1 MAVTA
6 LAEPDLLAY
15 AGDLADELHAG
26 VVRGGT
32 GPTWRDRSSRGRT
45 GRGRS
50 PHAVEDGDA
59 GIAWALAELGRTLDR
74 SELLDLAVDAS
85 NRTLDGA
92 VRGGGPGLLTGLA
105 GVACAA
111 HRIGSAAASPELR
124 QRARR
129 AVASVRTDVRRH
141 DLAAGT
147 AGHLLGLLVCEA
159 PAAAVSA
166 ATRRLRAAARH
177 LSVDTVCWPD
187 ADGRARTGLAHGTSG
202 VILALAEAAARHP
215 VLATDL
221 VPLIDGGLRWES
233 AWFEPETDAW
243 ATSGSGPSGGS
254 AGPGERDA
262 QAAGDPW
269 TGPVGIGLTR
279 LRLLALRD
287 QGLDLATPR
296 TNLVADVHAAVRAGT
311 RAARATTDL
320 SLGRGAAGTWDLLA
334 STAVGLDAQEYRSAA
349 VDLAHEALAAH
360 DAAAPDQ
367 GDDGGPGL
375 LSGIAGT
382 ALALTAVATPRAG
395 SASRLFLAGR

>member
-15 AGDLADELHAG
+15 AGDLADELQAG
-26 VVRGGT
+26 VVRGST
-32 GPTWRDRSSRGRT
+32 GPTWRDRSPRART

-74 SELLDLAVDAS
+74 SDLLDLAVDAS
-85 NRTLDGA
+85 SRTLDGA
-92 VRGGGPGLLTGLA
+92 ARGGGVGLLTGLA
-105 GVACAA
+105 GVACAV
-111 HRIGSAAASPELR
+111 HRVGAAADSPELR

-129 AVASVRTDVRRH
+129 AAASVRTDPRRH
-141 DLAAGT
+141 DLATGT

-159 PAAAVSA
+159 PATAVTA
-166 ATRRLRAAARH
+166 ATRRLRTAARH
-177 LSVDTVCWPD
+177 LSANTVCWPD

-233 AWFEPETDAW
+233 AWFEPEADAW
-243 ATSGSGPSGGS
+243 STPGSGPTGAPAAPSGH
-254 AGPGERDA
+254 DA
-262 QAAGDPW
+262 HATGDPW

-287 QGLDLATPR
+287 QGLELATPR
-296 TNLVADVHAAVRAGT
+296 TNLVADVHAAVRAST
-311 RAARATTDL
+311 RTARATTDL
-320 SLGRGAAGTWDLLA
+320 SLGHGAAGTWDLLA
-334 STAVGLDAQEYRSAA
+334 SAAVGLDTQGYRSAA

-360 DAAAPDQ
+360 GTTVPGQ
-367 GDDGGPGL
+367 GDDAGPGL